1 MLNPK
6 RLAAA
11 EALKL
16 VSSGMKLGLGTG
28 STATHFIELL
38 GEALATGTLRDI
50 VAVPTSVGS
59 ELLAR
64 EKRIPLADFASVE
77 TCDLTVDGADEID
90 PELRLIKGLG
100 GALLREKIV
109 AQNSKRLVI
118 IADDSKR
125 VAKLGTKSPL
135 PVEVIGFASEAHERF
150 LRSLGCEP
158 TIRRA
163 GGMVFTTDN
172 GNRIY
177 DCRFANGIDDAASL
191 AGRLSQRAGIVEHGL
206 FLGMAERAI
215 IARADGT
222 VETVLMR
229 AARK

>member
-38 GEALATGTLRDI
+38 GEALASGALRDI

-64 EKRIPLADFASVE
+64 EKKIPLADFASVE
-77 TCDLTVDGADEID
+77 LCDLTVDGADEID
-90 PELRLIKGLG
+90 GSLHLIKGLG

-118 IADDSKR
+118 IADHTKLVSR
-125 VAKLGTKSPL
+125 LGTKSPL
-135 PVEVIGFASEAHERF
+135 PVEVIGFANEAHERF
-150 LRSLGCEP
+150 LRSLGCDP
-158 TIRRA
+158 VIRRTG

-172 GNRIY
+172 GNHIY
-177 DCRFANGIDDAASL
+177 DCRFAQGIADAAQL
-191 AGRLSQRAGIVEHGL
+191 AQKLSQRAGIVEHGL

-215 IARADGT
+215 VAREDGSVQT
-222 VETVLMR
+222 VGR
-229 AARK
+229 

>member
-1 MLNPK
+1 MNPK

-38 GEALATGTLRDI
+38 GEALAAGTLRDI
-50 VAVPTSVGS
+50 VAVPTSIGS

-64 EKRIPLADFASVE
+64 EKRIPLADFASVAA
-77 TCDLTVDGADEID
+77 CDLTVDGADEVD
-90 PELRLIKGLG
+90 PQLRLIKGLG

-118 IADDSKR
+118 IADGSKL
-125 VAKLGTKSPL
+125 VTKLGTKSPL
-135 PVEVIGFASEAHERF
+135 PVEVIGFANEAHERF

-158 TIRRA
+158 VIRRTS

-172 GNRIY
+172 GNHIF
-177 DCRFANGIDDAASL
+177 DCRFANGIDDPKKLAEQLAS
-191 AGRLSQRAGIVEHGL
+191 RAGIVEHGL

-215 IARADGT
+215 VAKDDGSVT
-222 VETVLMR
+222 TL
-229 AARK
+229 